1 MDYHELRAIGQTTA
15 VAVLLFMGMAGC
27 VAVPHAEPVATKTV
41 VAPPGFPRRLAVLPV
56 SNQAGN
62 PDGAMI
68 ARAFAVRKLGGEL
81 TYVVQAPADT
91 DGIIRD
97 RTLSGPEVPVQVAI
111 GRMDMGTL
119 AAWLGV
125 DGIIHGELKAYQK
138 AKLSV
143 YTRSEVKMHFWL
155 TDAKGKSIWDA
166 EKDSSSGSFGGGG
179 SGSAGLDSA
188 LAGSGIPP
196 EIMDRIHQSDLAAT
210 ALDVIDEVF
219 ASYPRRN

>member
-1 MDYHELRAIGQTTA
+1 MDYHELRALGQTAT
-15 VAVLLFMGMAGC
+15 VAGLLFIGIAGC
-27 VAVPHAEPVATKTV
+27 VAVPHTEPTTAKTV
-41 VAPPGFPRRLAVLPV
+41 IALPGFPQRLAVLPV

-62 PDGAMI
+62 PDGALI

-81 TYVVQAPADT
+81 TYIVQAPADT

-97 RTLSGPEVPVQVAI
+97 RTLSGSDVPVQVAI
-111 GRMDMGTL
+111 GRMDMKTL

-155 TDAKGKSIWDA
+155 TDSKGETLWDA

-179 SGSAGLDSA
+179 GGSAGLDSA

-219 ASYPRRN
+219 TSYPRRN